1 MKLLGKLWWVSLLVL
16 VATWYFHGKAQ
27 DEVEEFERYYGGW
40 SGFAEGLVH
49 GFIGTGE
56 SQMNRLE
63 TRYSELLGNER
74 FWRNGYY
81 LSWIGVIVCCGSAAN
96 EKLRAG

>member
-1 MKLLGKLWWVSLLVL
+1 M
-16 VATWYFHGKAQ
+16 ATWYFRGKTQ

-40 SGFAEGLVH
+40 NGFAEGLVH

-63 TRYSELLGNER
+63 TR
-74 FWRNGYY
+74 
-81 LSWIGVIVCCGSAAN
+81 
-96 EKLRAG
+96 